1 MEKEDRMEKHVNLL
15 GILWI
20 ALGALTF
27 FGGIV
32 AFFVLFGISFIP
44 DMGYEAP
51 VILRTVGAGVAIFL
65 FMLSIPKIIA
75 GIGLMRRKEWGRILT
90 LIVAFL
96 SILSFPLGTAL
107 AIYSF
112 VILIKD
118 EAIQLFRE
126 QGK

>member
-1 MEKEDRMEKHVNLL
+1 MEDRMEKHVNLL

-20 ALGALTF
+20 ALGILTF
-27 FGGIV
+27 FGGLV

-65 FMLSIPKIIA
+65 FILSIPKIIA
-75 GIGLMRRKEWGRILT
+75 GIGLMKRKEWGRILT

-118 EAIQLFRE
+118 ETIQLFRE
-126 QGK
+126 SDK

>member
-1 MEKEDRMEKHVNLL
+1 MEKHVNLI

-20 ALGALTF
+20 ALGALTL
-27 FGGIV
+27 FGGFI

-44 DMGYEAP
+44 EMGYEAP
-51 VILRTVGAGVAIFL
+51 VILRTVGIGVAIFL
-65 FMLSIPKIIA
+65 FILSVPKIIA
-75 GIGLMRRKEWGRILT
+75 GIGLMKKKEWGRILT

-96 SILSFPLGTAL
+96 SLINFPLGTAL

-118 EAIQLFRE
+118 ETVQLFRAE
-126 QGK
+126 EK

>member
-1 MEKEDRMEKHVNLL
+1 MEDRMEKHVNLL

-27 FGGIV
+27 FGGLV
-32 AFFVLFGISFIP
+32 TFFVLFGISFIP

-65 FMLSIPKIIA
+65 FLLSIPKIIA

-126 QGK
+126 QAK

>member
-1 MEKEDRMEKHVNLL
+1 MEDKMEKHVNLL

-20 ALGALTF
+20 ALGCFTF
-27 FGGIV
+27 FGGFV
-32 AFFVLFGISFIP
+32 TFFILFGVSFIP

-51 VILRTVGAGVAIFL
+51 VILRTVGVGVAIFL
-65 FMLSIPKIIA
+65 FILAIPKIIA
-75 GIGLMRRKEWGRILT
+75 GIGLMKRKEWGRILT

-118 EAIQLFRE
+118 EAIQVFRQQE
-126 QGK
+126 K

>member
-1 MEKEDRMEKHVNLL
+1 MEDRMEKHVNLL

-27 FGGIV
+27 FGGLI
-32 AFFVLFGISFIP
+32 AFFILFGISFIP

-65 FMLSIPKIIA
+65 FLLSIPKIIA

-90 LIVAFL
+90 LIVSFL

-126 QGK
+126 QGQ

>member
-1 MEKEDRMEKHVNLL
+1 MTEEKMEKHVNLL

-20 ALGALTF
+20 ALGILTF
-27 FGGIV
+27 FGGFM
-32 AFFVLFGISFIP
+32 AFLILFGVSFIP

-65 FMLSIPKIIA
+65 FILAIPKIIA
-75 GIGLMRRKEWGRILT
+75 GIGLMKKKEWGRILT

-112 VILIKD
+112 VILVKD
-118 EAIQLFRE
+118 ETIQLFRQPE
-126 QGK
+126 K

>member
-1 MEKEDRMEKHVNLL
+1 MEDRMEKHVNLL

-27 FGGIV
+27 FGGLV

-65 FMLSIPKIIA
+65 FLLSIPKIIA

-118 EAIQLFRE
+118 EAIQLFRV
-126 QGK
+126 QGQ